1 MDRIHKCIAIVV
13 QDNKFLMVRKHG
25 KDIWTSLG
33 GKVEPG
39 ETEEECLL
47 REIKEE
53 LDCDARLL
61 RKLGDFEEKAVFD
74 DAVVRLSAYHTELLG
89 SVKLIDPELQEYRFI
104 GKEYEKDGVKL
115 PPLIER
121 QIIPRLVSEGLLR
134 W

>member
-39 ETEEECLL
+39 ETEEACLL

-74 DAVVRLSAYHTELLG
+74 DAIVCLSAYHTELLG
-89 SVKLIDPELQEYRFI
+89 SVRLIDPELQEYRFI